1 MATTPEAGVTSTNA
15 NTLCKLDELEQCGSL
30 GFDLVEEGQD
40 QFFVVHVHGQVHG
53 WLNACPHVEG
63 SPMAWR
69 RHAYLDASRQWIQCH
84 AHGALF
90 DPHTG
95 LCTEGPCKGRY
106 LKRVEL
112 LIGEDGQ
119 VRLEGHP
126 INC

>member
-1 MATTPEAGVTSTNA
+1 MTKGKAPD
-15 NTLCKLDELEQCGSL
+15 LCRLDALEQSGSL
-30 GFDLVEEGQD
+30 GFDLADEGQD

-53 WLNACPHVEG
+53 WMNACPHVQG

-69 RHAYLDASRQWIQCH
+69 RHAYLDASKQWIQCH

-95 LCTEGPCKGRY
+95 LCTEGPCKGQY
-106 LKRVEL
+106 LKRVGLMVDE
-112 LIGEDGQ
+112 GGQ
-119 VRLEGHP
+119 VRLESQP